1 MLTVSFTPSVCY
13 LLSEPDEVSC
23 QEVKIWLTS
32 ELSHGFLSCRSII
45 SCELLT
51 RSKASRAL
59 LLCYQ
64 KQRALPCL
72 CPCWSL
78 FLLRKLLLSMHKLI
92 AVVWYVGAIT
102 CPAIFRD
109 SYFYIWDVTFSSYQH
124 HNAGKTSPDFS
135 CWLPTPSCRRSGAAC
150 SQMHYSMDDPT
161 FSVARRA
168 LSEELLWATY
178 M

>member
-1 MLTVSFTPSVCY
+1 MLPARCLWAMCWLRLHTHDLLGPNLEGNANRTLCMLTVSFTPSVCY

-64 KQRALPCL
+64 QQRALPCL

-78 FLLRKLLLSMHKLI
+78 FLLRKLLLSMHKGWAYCCSMICWCYHLPCHFQRFLFLYLRCDFLI
-92 AVVWYVGAIT
+92 I
-102 CPAIFRD
+102 
-109 SYFYIWDVTFSSYQH
+109 S
-124 HNAGKTSPDFS
+124 TS
-135 CWLPTPSCRRSGAAC
+135 
-150 SQMHYSMDDPT
+150 
-161 FSVARRA
+161 
-168 LSEELLWATY
+168 
-178 M
+178 